1 MINNYA
7 PCFNRIDLVVILCNK
22 ELPSSDKSL
31 VKHINNQ
38 SNMLVSL
45 NLQQIGLNTKKL
57 YKNNSLSLNK
67 QS

>member
-22 ELPSSDKSL
+22 ELPWSDKSL

-45 NLQQIGLNTKKL
+45 NLQQIGLNTKKM
-57 YKNNSLSLNK
+57 
-67 QS
+67 